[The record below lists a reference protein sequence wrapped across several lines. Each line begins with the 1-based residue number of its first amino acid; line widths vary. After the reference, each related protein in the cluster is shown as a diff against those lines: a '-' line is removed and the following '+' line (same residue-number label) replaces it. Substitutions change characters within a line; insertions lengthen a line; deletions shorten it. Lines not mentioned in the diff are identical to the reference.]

1 MNMWLLVI
9 FTNERSVSW
18 IRGPLWMSMN
28 QYSRDVM
35 TTCNGSNLWIRTRM
49 TVIDWSMLGTDHL
62 PSGKRLQNYGKS
74 PFSMAKSTISMAI
87 FNSYVKLAEGTD
99 HFGVEDLVPTM
110 APTGWWL
117 DMICQTSP
125 DTSHVPWDLCGWD
138 LRWRLMR

>member
-1 MNMWLLVI
+1 MA
-9 FTNERSVSW
+9 
-18 IRGPLWMSMN
+18 MN

-110 APTGWWL
+110 APTG
-117 DMICQTSP
+117 
-125 DTSHVPWDLCGWD
+125 
-138 LRWRLMR
+138 